1 MATDNKILW
10 FGAGVVGTILLLR
23 YYSKKKDVKVSDLK
37 NQNPPII
44 VGIPDPNPA
53 PLPTPSGLTAN
64 PVTINALGS
73 GVKPPIYMSA
83 QNLVPNIYDRGVGAP
98 LFANADAAM
107 QDSKG
112 IQNRCRCA
120 VSNRP
125 QKSILSQFN
134 P

>member
-44 VGIPDPNPA
+44 VAVPDPT
-53 PLPTPSGLTAN
+53 PLPQQRSSPLTAN
-64 PVTINALGS
+64 PLTLNALGS

-83 QNLVPNIYDRGVGAP
+83 QNLIPNVYDRGVGAP
-98 LFANADAAM
+98 MFMNATGGAPVNIQDA
-107 QDSKG
+107 
-112 IQNRCRCA
+112 CRCA
-120 VSNRP
+120 AKKTPRKTIFTEIN
-125 QKSILSQFN
+125 
-134 P
+134 